1 MLLFTM
7 SFAVDAF
14 ARKMPPPIKKC
25 TAEPV
30 KYVGSVQTDKSL
42 YDGALR
48 HVVGA
53 HLYQAFRANRTAPS
67 EGGDAGWTYN
77 HQPFLAYWGG
87 KFYLHYLSNLIEEHD
102 PPGRTLLATSD
113 DGRKWSNPRVIFP
126 KYALPDIKRGEI
138 HIPKGTWSVMHQRMG
153 FYVAPNDRLLAL
165 GFYSYCAHSRTSPN
179 AGNGLGRVVREI
191 YKDGSFGPIYFIRY
205 NRHAGFDESNTNY
218 PFYKKSRDKG
228 FLQACEALLADKL
241 MTLQW
246 WEEDRAKDGFYVIDP
261 GDVKSAFPFHANM
274 TTFRGAGKALC
285 FYHRPDG
292 VVVALWKNQWSA
304 LSPDDGKSWTGIS
317 KNASLKT
324 CGAKVWGQ
332 RTEDGRYALVYN
344 HSATRGNRYP
354 LVVVTGDDGHE
365 FDNMLCLQGEVPAQ
379 RYQGIHRSRGPQY
392 VRGIAEG
399 NGNPPGKY
407 LWNTYSANKEDIW
420 VSRLTVPI
428 KGTVDKR
435 VNEDFEKAK
444 TEADLDMWNLYV
456 PKWAPIS
463 IVTDPT
469 SLFSGDDRKGGNKC
483 LELRDEEPYDH
494 AIAERA
500 FPQSRVVTVKFRIML
515 SELPQGRVLEFEVVD
530 RQGTRPMRLRFD
542 RRWLYMDRKLMA
554 INPVPVT
561 TGKWYDIM
569 LKLDCASQSYA
580 LAVDGDWV
588 YKDIKFADK
597 VDSLER
603 VVFRTGPYRGD
614 VRTLIVDSEPRPS
627 GLYTED
633 LPGADEKVAASII
646 LLDDVSLRDSSR
658 RTRGVKGSRRH
669 EIIQPQRTRIR

>member
-30 KYVGSVQTDKSL
+30 KYVGSVQTDKNF

-53 HLYQAFRANRTAPS
+53 HRYQAFRANRTHPS
-67 EGGDAGWTYN
+67 EGGDVGWTPLETRKEQALTGWTYN

-87 KFYLHYLSNLIEEHD
+87 KFYLHHLSGLIEEHD
-102 PPGRTLLATSD
+102 PPGRTLLETSD

-126 KYALPDIKRGEI
+126 KYALPEIKRGKV

-165 GFYSYCAHSRTSPN
+165 GFYSYCAHPRTSPN

-205 NRHAGFDESNTNY
+205 NRHAGFNESNTNY
-218 PFYKKSRDKG
+218 PFYKTSKDKG
-228 FLQACEALLADKL
+228 FLQACEALLNDKL
-241 MTLQW
+241 ITLQW

-285 FYHRPDG
+285 FYHRPDD

-304 LSPDDGKSWTGIS
+304 LSPDNGKSWTGIS
-317 KNASLKT
+317 KNATLKT

-332 RTEDGRYALVYN
+332 QTEDGRYALVYN

-354 LVVVTGDDGHE
+354 LVVMTGDDGHE
-365 FDNMLCLQGEVPAQ
+365 FDNMLCLHGEVPPQ

-392 VRGIAEG
+392 VRGIVEG
-399 NGNPPGKY
+399 NGNPGGKY
-407 LWNTYSANKEDIW
+407 LWNTYSVNKEDIW
-420 VSRLTVPI
+420 VSRLAVPI

-435 VNEDFEKAK
+435 VNQDFEKAK
-444 TEADLDMWNLYV
+444 TEAELELWSLYV

-463 IVTDPT
+463 IVTDPRK
-469 SLFSGDDRKGGNKC
+469 SGNEC

-500 FPQSRVVTVKFRIML
+500 FPQSRVVTVQFRIML

-561 TGKWYDIM
+561 IDKWYDIA
-569 LKLDCASQSYA
+569 LKLDCSSQSYD
-580 LAVDGDWV
+580 LAVNGDWV
-588 YKDIKFADK
+588 RKDIRFAEK

-603 VVFRTGPYRGD
+603 LVFRTGPYRGD

-633 LPGADEKVAASII
+633 LPGADEKVAASVI
-646 LLDDVSLRDSSR
+646 LIDDVK
-658 RTRGVKGSRRH
+658 TRGR
-669 EIIQPQRTRIR
+669 

>member
-1 MLLFTM
+1 MKLSRINFGRFRKNRVILFFLLLFFLTR
-7 SFAVDAF
+7 FAGA
-14 ARKMPPPIKKC
+14 AKMPPSLEDSA
-25 TAEPV
+25 AEPV
-30 KYVGSVQTDKSL
+30 KYVGTVQTDKRF

-67 EGGDAGWTYN
+67 EGGVVGWTYN
-77 HQPFLAYWGG
+77 HQPFLAYWDG

-102 PPGRTLLATSD
+102 PPGRTLLETSD
-113 DGRKWSNPRVIFP
+113 DGRKWSDPRVIFP
-126 KYALPDIKRGEI
+126 KYALPEIKRDKV
-138 HIPKGTWSVMHQRMG
+138 HIPAGTWSVMHQRMG
-153 FYVAPNDRLLAL
+153 FYVAPNGRLLAL
-165 GFYSYCAHSRTSPN
+165 GFYSYCAHPRTSPN

-205 NRHAGFDESNTNY
+205 NRHAGFDETNTDY
-218 PFYKKSRDKG
+218 PFYKESKDKG
-228 FLQACEALLADKL
+228 FLEACEALLADKL

-261 GDVKSAFPFHANM
+261 GDVKDAFPFHANI
-274 TTFRGAGKALC
+274 TTFQGAGKALC

-304 LSPDDGKSWTGIS
+304 LSPDNGQSWTGIS
-317 KNASLKT
+317 KNATLKT

-332 RTEDGRYALVYN
+332 QTEDGRYALVYN

-354 LVVVTGDDGHE
+354 LVVMTGDDGHE
-365 FDNMLCLQGEVPAQ
+365 YDNMLCLHGEVPVQ

-392 VRGIAEG
+392 VRGIVEG
-399 NGNPPGKY
+399 NGNPPRKY
-407 LWNTYSANKEDIW
+407 LWNTYSVNKEDIW

-428 KGTVDKR
+428 KGTVDKH
-435 VNEDFEKAK
+435 VNQDFEKAE
-444 TEADLDMWNLYV
+444 TEADLEMWNLYV

-463 IVTDPT
+463 IVTDPQK
-469 SLFSGDDRKGGNKC
+469 SGNKC

-500 FPQSRVVTVKFRIML
+500 FPQSRVVTVRFRIML

-554 INPVPVT
+554 INPVPIT
-561 TGKWYDIM
+561 TRKWYDIA
-569 LKLDCASQSYA
+569 LRLDCSSQSYA
-580 LAVDGDWV
+580 LAVNGDWV

-603 VVFRTGPYRGD
+603 LVFRTGPYRGD
-614 VRTLIVDSEPRPS
+614 VRALIVDSEPRPS

-633 LPGADEKVAASII
+633 LPGAGEKVPVSVFLI
-646 LLDDVSLRDSSR
+646 DDVK
-658 RTRGVKGSRRH
+658 TK
-669 EIIQPQRTRIR
+669 